1 MSPTLDQQLNEK
13 LRDAQLALYLTH
25 AVPSDPVLSNVK
37 QAGGIKTADELYSY
51 WLLDVLVSE
60 AVPTSRVACA
70 IASLQQYINAITL
83 GLEPGYETEGMSR
96 TQLDQWH
103 NTLHNY
109 SVWHAS
115 QQVRYFPSTYLS
127 PELRSH
133 KTENFQKLENDINQC
148 RIQPSTI
155 LSAVQ
160 NYLNRFEDI
169 ANLTTLSGY
178 IDGDINSMADSMYY
192 FVGKSRAENTYY
204 WRSLDMSKRA
214 LYPATHDLSNFKQD
228 APEAT
233 AWSDWKSIPI
243 PASANIPDRSIR
255 PVYFN
260 NRVFITWAQII
271 SPTSSASQN
280 TVFSGREIDEDEK
293 LYKMRLEPYLKSN
306 FTRVSLNFIFQKYDG
321 SWSMPQVCIDEYC
334 ALRMSTDEINAATTT
349 IATLDS
355 TTQPGSLFLGLSIQ
369 KNQNNTKHN
378 ENIFSSDFYQA
389 VRLDLQFGIE
399 RLFSSGTVE
408 DYLTWPHQRAVAERH
423 WSIFVMHNHLNFNF
437 HAPRSEFSDIHALT
451 NTQPHTNHHHWNYD
465 NQQIRI
471 SDLVKNQD
479 IKFNTTTSALE
490 ISSTLTADFNKHQSL
505 SFEANDNGVKIKMK
519 LALNLASST
528 TQLVD
533 FHSESLITLRHLKTP
548 PESISSISISN
559 NGTSVSFSQFSSK
572 LNVSSNGSIE
582 DKGHEA
588 TQKLTDNKIDID
600 TFNEFFYAQNP
611 SYTITVNLNDNQ
623 TLTFEKVVS
632 TPMERSYKQVILLLL
647 DQENPTPP
655 RILRSNTLILGAT
668 DFSRR
673 YIRGSASDL
682 KAAQKITVQLQI
694 NPKTLRPNIE
704 QALTSDEQT
713 SLSTITLLH
722 GVIIHDTDVQGDI
735 SHLMGYALK
744 SSQITLN
751 KNANPLIPLAP
762 RLKRIAS
769 KNNGAAECIDFS
781 ESAIKHS
788 DASAQNKLRAP
799 IRMNTS
805 FAEKLTQAASVSL
818 DTLFTLTPTAWL
830 EPSLIEGG
838 PDQPLDFHGAH
849 GKYYWELFLYLP
861 WLVAHRL
868 NLEQRYAEAQAW
880 MHYLFDPAHN
890 ATVSHET
897 QRHWRLNVLSAPLS
911 DLSYAQDNPHDPNQ
925 IALSAPV
932 HFRRALFQLYLDI
945 LINRGDAAYRQATA
959 DSLAEAKLWYV
970 RVKSLLGPRPTV
982 TSIDPWTSI
991 TLGELSAA
999 PSSELRNLERQ
1010 ASNQDSALV
1019 LVTRLASVENLAAL
1033 MADTSYLRRPLNP
1046 SLMARWDKIDSRLHN
1061 LRHHLDLVGKPL
1073 QVSLFASPLSPH
1085 AFIARALQGGN
1096 VGNTP
1101 SAASLQAQAS
1111 HYRFHVIQAHA
1122 MAATENLIQFGTT
1135 LLSLIERKDQSEHM
1149 ALQHAQA
1156 WDLSK
1161 ISVEQ
1166 QSQALLIDEKNQ
1178 AALRAG
1184 RKSVEARVKY
1194 FSKQLLEGINQ
1205 GEAQASQQFQDSAN
1219 LEIGAYGAQAAAGAL
1234 MMLPNI
1240 FGTSNGGIR
1249 LEGSMYA
1256 VQAIIQGVA
1265 HEKRASAAHLDRT
1278 EQFNRRNQEWEYS
1291 LDQARLELSQ
1301 IDAQLETYAEQVTNT
1316 RLQLRHT
1323 ETALAQAM
1331 SSYEILSKR
1340 FSNSQLYQWLNS
1352 QLSAFYFL
1360 AYDVTH
1366 SLCLAA
1372 QACWQYERADWKK
1385 TFIQSSHWNNQY
1397 RGLSAGEALKLNLLQ
1412 MDAAYLQHNA
1422 RALEIRKTVSLRQLP
1437 DKDSSATLNKQWD
1450 VLKTDLISSGTV
1462 NFEFTQALFDAD
1474 YPGHHLRRIKSI
1486 SVSLPATLGPYEDI
1500 RATLTQTYN
1509 KIQHSEQPDEST
1521 ENLHVREQIALSSGV
1536 NDSGLF
1542 TLSFDNDS
1550 RYLPFEYTGAVSR
1563 WQLFFPNHNA
1573 QLSMLESLTD
1583 IIVHVHYTSSAGAKA

>member
-1 MSPTLDQQLNEK
+1 MPPTLDQQLNEK
-13 LRDAQLALYLTH
+13 LRDAQLALYITH
-25 AVPSDPVLSNVK
+25 AAPSDKVLANLK
-37 QAGGIKTADELYSY
+37 HFKGIKTADELYNY

-83 GLEPGYETEGMSR
+83 GLEPGYDIEGISA
-96 TQLDQWH
+96 TQLNQWH

-133 KTENFQKLENDINQC
+133 KTENFQQLENDINQC

-160 NYLNRFEDI
+160 SYLSRFEDI

-178 IDGDINSMADSMYY
+178 IDGDINGMADSMYY

-214 LYPATHDLSNFKQD
+214 LYPATHHLSNFKQD
-228 APEAT
+228 TPEAS
-233 AWSDWKSIPI
+233 AWSDWKAIPL

-260 NRVFITWAQII
+260 NRVFIIWAQII
-271 SPTSSASQN
+271 SPTSAASQN
-280 TVFSGREIDEDEK
+280 TAFSWSERDEDEK
-293 LYKMRLEPYLKSN
+293 QYKKRLEPYLKSN
-306 FTRVSLNFIFQKYDG
+306 FTKVSLSFIFQKHDG

-334 ALRMSTDEINAATTT
+334 VLRINTNEIYSAITT

-355 TTQPGSLFLGLSIQ
+355 TTQPGSLFLGLNIQ
-369 KNQNNTKHN
+369 AIRNKAEYNKNT
-378 ENIFSSDFYQA
+378 FSSDFYQA
-389 VRLDLQFGIE
+389 ARLDLQFGIE
-399 RLFSSGTVE
+399 RLHSSGTVE
-408 DYLTWPHQRAVAERH
+408 DYLTWPSQKETAERN
-423 WSIFVMHNHLNFNF
+423 WSIFVKHNHSNFNF
-437 HAPRSEFSDIHALT
+437 HTPHSQIANVHELI
-451 NTQPHTNHHHWNYD
+451 NNQPHFNQNHWNYG
-465 NQQIRI
+465 NYQNRI
-471 SDLVKNQD
+471 QNFVKNHD
-479 IKFNTTTSALE
+479 IQFNTTTSTLE
-490 ISSTLTADFNKHQSL
+490 ISSTLAADFDKHKSL
-505 SFEANDNGVKIKMK
+505 TFEASDNGVEMKMK
-519 LALNLASST
+519 LAINVSAST
-528 TQLVD
+528 APFYDL
-533 FHSESLITLRHLKTP
+533 HPESLITLKYLKSPST
-548 PESISSISISN
+548 SI
-559 NGTSVSFSQFSSK
+559 TSVSVTNHITTASFSQFSVDF
-572 LNVSSNGSIE
+572 NVLSSESIE
-582 DKGHEA
+582 GNRYEA
-588 TQKLTDNKIDID
+588 TQQLAGSEIGIDI
-600 TFNEFFYAQNP
+600 FNEFFYTP
-611 SYTITVNLNDNQ
+611 SPWYTITVNLSNNE
-623 TLTFEKVVS
+623 TLIFDKAVN
-632 TPMERSYKQVILLLL
+632 TPLERSYKQIILFPL
-647 DQENPTPP
+647 QPENPTPS
-655 RILRSNTLILGAT
+655 RILRSNTLLIGET

-673 YIRGSASDL
+673 YIRGSASNL
-682 KAAQKITVQLQI
+682 KAAQTINVQLQI
-694 NPKTLRPNIE
+694 NPKTLRPIVE
-704 QALTSDEQT
+704 QTSTSDEHST
-713 SLSTITLLH
+713 FSTITILH
-722 GVIIHDTDVQGDI
+722 GVIIHDTEVQGDI

-744 SSQITLN
+744 SAQITLN
-751 KNANPLIPLAP
+751 KNALPLIPMAP
-762 RLKRIAS
+762 RLQRVTS
-769 KNNGAAECIDFS
+769 KKYGAVEFIDFS
-781 ESAIKHS
+781 ESAIKYS
-788 DASAQNKLRAP
+788 DATALNRRRAP

-818 DTLFTLTPTAWL
+818 DTLFTLTPAAWL
-830 EPSLIEGG
+830 EPSLTEGG

-849 GKYYWELFLYLP
+849 GRYYWELFLYLP

-880 MHYLFDPAHN
+880 MHYLFDPAYN
-890 ATVSHET
+890 ASISNVPH
-897 QRHWRLNVLSAPLS
+897 RHWRLSVLTAPLS
-911 DLSYAQDNPHDPNQ
+911 DLSYAQNNPHDPNQ

-932 HFRRALFQLYLDI
+932 HFRQALFQLYLDI
-945 LINRGDAAYRQATA
+945 LINRGDAAYRQTTA

-970 RVKSLLGPRPTV
+970 RVKSLLGPRPTI

-991 TLGELSAA
+991 TLDKLSSE
-999 PSSELRNLERQ
+999 PSSELRNLERR
-1010 ASNQDSALV
+1010 ASNQDSTQLS
-1019 LVTRLASVENLAAL
+1019 VTRLPSVENLSGL
-1033 MADTSYLRRPLNP
+1033 LADTSYLRRPLNP
-1046 SLMARWDKIDSRLHN
+1046 SLMARWDKIESRLHN
-1061 LRHHLDLVGKPL
+1061 LRHHLDLSGKPL
-1073 QVSLFASPLSPH
+1073 QTSLFASPLSPQ
-1085 AFIARALQGGN
+1085 AFIARALQAGN

-1101 SAASLQAQAS
+1101 PAALLQAQAS

-1122 MAATENLIQFGTT
+1122 LAATENLIQFGTT
-1135 LLSLIERKDQSEHM
+1135 LLSLVERKDQSEHM

-1161 ISVEQ
+1161 ISVLQ

-1194 FSKQLLEGINQ
+1194 FSKQLLEGINL
-1205 GEAQASQQFQDSAN
+1205 GEAQASRQFQESAH
-1219 LEIGAYGAQAAAGAL
+1219 LELGAYGAQAVAGGL

-1240 FGTSNGGIR
+1240 FGTSNGGMR
-1249 LEGSMYA
+1249 LEGSMFA

-1265 HEKRASAAHLDRT
+1265 HEKRASATHLDRT

-1291 LDQARLELSQ
+1291 LDQARLELGH

-1331 SSYEILSKR
+1331 STYEILSKR
-1340 FSNSQLYQWLNS
+1340 FCNAQLYQWLNS

-1372 QACWQYERADWKK
+1372 QACWQYERADWKQS
-1385 TFIQSSHWNNQY
+1385 FIQSNHWNNQY

-1412 MDAAYLQHNA
+1412 MDAAYLQHNV

-1437 DKDSSATLNKQWD
+1437 AKDSSATLNKAWD
-1450 VLKTDLISSGTV
+1450 VLKEDLLSTGTV

-1509 KIQHSEQPDEST
+1509 KIQHSEQADEST

-1542 TLSFDNDS
+1542 TLSFDNDL

-1563 WQLFFPNHNA
+1563 WQLYFPNHHT
-1573 QLSMLESLTD
+1573 QLSMLKSLTD
-1583 IIVHVHYTSSAGAKA
+1583 IIVHVRYTSSAGARV

>member
-1 MSPTLDQQLNEK
+1 MLPTLNQQLNER
-13 LRDAQLALYLTH
+13 LRDAQLALYITH
-25 AVPSDPVLSNVK
+25 AVPSDPVLAYMK
-37 QAGGIKTADELYSY
+37 QLGGIKTADELYSY

-83 GLEPGYETEGMSR
+83 GLEPGYEIEGMSGA
-96 TQLDQWH
+96 QLNQWH

-133 KTENFQKLENDINQC
+133 KTENFQQLENDINQC

-160 NYLNRFEDI
+160 SYLGRFEDI

-178 IDGDINSMADSMYY
+178 IDSDINGMADSMYY

-214 LYPATHDLSNFKQD
+214 LYPATHNLSNFKQD
-228 APEAT
+228 APEAS
-233 AWSDWKSIPI
+233 AWSDWKSIPL
-243 PASANIPDRSIR
+243 PASTNIPDSSIR

-260 NRVFITWAQII
+260 NRVFIIWAQII
-271 SPTSSASQN
+271 SPTSATSQN
-280 TVFSGREIDEDEK
+280 TAFSWRENDEDEK
-293 LYKMRLEPYLKSN
+293 EYKKRLEPYLKSN
-306 FTRVSLNFIFQKYDG
+306 FTKVSLSFIFQKHDG
-321 SWSMPQVCIDEYC
+321 SWSMPHVCIDEYC
-334 ALRMSTDEINAATTT
+334 ALRMSANEINSATTT

-355 TTQPGSLFLGLSIQ
+355 TTQPGSLFLGLNIQ
-369 KNQNNTKHN
+369 KNPNNAAYNKRT
-378 ENIFSSDFYQA
+378 FSSDFYQA
-389 VRLDLQFGIE
+389 ARLDLHFGLE
-399 RLFSSGTVE
+399 RLYSSGTVE
-408 DYLTWPHQRAVAERH
+408 DYLAWPFQKEIAERN
-423 WSIFVMHNHLNFNF
+423 WSIFAKHNHLNFNF
-437 HAPRSEFSDIHALT
+437 HTPHNQIADVHELT
-451 NTQPHTNHHHWNYD
+451 NSQPHSNQNHWNFG
-465 NQQIRI
+465 NHQNRI
-471 SDLVKNQD
+471 KSLVKNRD

-490 ISSTLTADFNKHQSL
+490 ISSTLAADFDKHKSL
-505 SFEANDNGVKIKMK
+505 IFEASDNGVEMKMT
-519 LALNLASST
+519 LALNLAPST
-528 TQLVD
+528 TPLYNL
-533 FHSESLITLRHLKTP
+533 HTESSITLKYLTLSP
-548 PESISSISISN
+548 ASIASVSITNNIVTTSFSPTSSDFNVSIS
-559 NGTSVSFSQFSSK
+559 GSK
-572 LNVSSNGSIE
+572 DDNSY
-582 DKGHEA
+582 EA
-588 TQKLTDNKIDID
+588 TQQLAGSVIDID
-600 TFNEFFYAQNP
+600 TFNEFFYSPSP
-611 SYTITVNLNDNQ
+611 SYTITVTLSNNQ
-623 TLTFEKVVS
+623 TLIFDKAAS
-632 TPMERSYKQVILLLL
+632 TPLERSYKQIVLFPLKSE
-647 DQENPTPP
+647 DPTPS
-655 RILRSNTLILGAT
+655 RILRSNTLAIGET
-668 DFSRR
+668 DYSRR
-673 YIRGSASDL
+673 YIRGSVSDL
-682 KAAQKITVQLQI
+682 KAAQTISVQLQI
-694 NPKTLRPNIE
+694 NPKTLRPNVE
-704 QALTSDEQT
+704 RRLTSDEH
-713 SLSTITLLH
+713 SLLSTITILH
-722 GVIIHDTDVQGDI
+722 GVIIHDSEVQGDI
-735 SHLMGYALK
+735 SHLIGYALK
-744 SSQITLN
+744 SSQVTLN
-751 KNANPLIPLAP
+751 KNATPLIPMAP
-762 RLKRIAS
+762 RLQRVIS
-769 KNNGAAECIDFS
+769 KKNGAVEFIDFS
-781 ESAIKHS
+781 ESAIKYS
-788 DASAQNKLRAP
+788 DASAQNRLRAP

-818 DTLFTLTPTAWL
+818 DTLFTLTPAAWL
-830 EPSLIEGG
+830 EPSLTEGG
-838 PDQPLDFHGAH
+838 SDQPLDFHGAH

-890 ATVSHET
+890 ATVGNTPH
-897 QRHWRLNVLSAPLS
+897 RHWRLSVLTAPVS
-911 DLSYAQDNPHDPNQ
+911 DLSYAQNNPHDPNQ

-932 HFRRALFQLYLDI
+932 HFRQALFQLYLDI
-945 LINRGDAAYRQATA
+945 LINRGDAAYRQTSA

-970 RVKSLLGPRPTV
+970 RVKSLLGPRPTM

-991 TLGELSAA
+991 TLGKLSAA
-999 PSSELRNLERQ
+999 PSSELRDLERQ
-1010 ASNQDSALV
+1010 ASSQDSTQV
-1019 LVTRLASVENLAAL
+1019 LVTRLNAVENLAVL
-1033 MADTSYLRRPLNP
+1033 IADTSYLRRPLNP

-1061 LRHHLDLVGKPL
+1061 LRHHLDLSGKPL
-1073 QVSLFASPLSPH
+1073 QTSLFASPLSPH
-1085 AFIARALQGGN
+1085 AFIARALQAGN

-1101 SAASLQAQAS
+1101 PAALLHAQAS

-1122 MAATENLIQFGTT
+1122 LAATENLIQFGTT
-1135 LLSLIERKDQSEHM
+1135 LLSLAERKDQSEHM
-1149 ALQHAQA
+1149 ALQHAHA

-1161 ISVEQ
+1161 ISVLQ

-1194 FSKQLLEGINQ
+1194 FSKQLLEGINL
-1205 GEAQASQQFQDSAN
+1205 GEAQASRQFQESAH
-1219 LEIGAYGAQAAAGAL
+1219 LELGAYGAQAVAGGL

-1240 FGTSNGGIR
+1240 FGTSNGGMR
-1249 LEGSMYA
+1249 LEGSMFA

-1265 HEKRASAAHLDRT
+1265 HEKRASATHLDRT

-1291 LDQARLELSQ
+1291 LEQARLELSH

-1323 ETALAQAM
+1323 ETALTQAM

-1340 FSNSQLYQWLNS
+1340 FCNAQLYQWLNS

-1372 QACWQYERADWKK
+1372 QACWQYERADWKQS
-1385 TFIQSSHWNNQY
+1385 FIQSNHWNNQY

-1437 DKDSSATLNKQWD
+1437 DKDGSATLNKAWD
-1450 VLKTDLISSGTV
+1450 VLKKDLITTGTV

-1474 YPGHHLRRIKSI
+1474 YPGHHLRRIQSI

-1509 KIQHSEQPDEST
+1509 KIQHSEQANEST

-1563 WQLFFPNHNA
+1563 WQLFFPNHHA
-1573 QLSMLESLTD
+1573 QLSMLDSLTD
-1583 IIVHVHYTSSAGAKA
+1583 IIVHVRYTSSAGAWV